1 MCDRSPTLRASS
13 ACPSP
18 ERAPAAHRV
27 RDNASRNRHAAQ
39 ANTLSSRKSRS
50 TCRRVA
56 ACAPRGHLAAWRFR
70 MMLACRGS
78 AARYLAS
85 WRSLPVQPGRKP
97 MPARFQLVIDCAD
110 PDRLARFWAAALD
123 YELEPPPAGF
133 PTWDDYYRD
142 LGVPEEDLGVG
153 ADSISDPEGHG
164 PRIWFQVVP
173 ETKAVKNRLRTA
185 SAYRAATSTPGMT
198 TGSASR
204 CARTATTT
212 PGRSC
217 STRAPRNC
225 GVASPSPGAGHWSAS
240 PRNSGSPTPR
250 SPNISVVASS
260 TSTLSSA
267 STAPP
272 GRTRP
277 RPPGSPSPCCLY
289 LYRAGAVSRTT
300 RCPWAARLLP
310 VPAFVAL
317 TASGPESLSHAA
329 SYGLVTCQ

>member
-1 MCDRSPTLRASS
+1 
-13 ACPSP
+13 
-18 ERAPAAHRV
+18 
-27 RDNASRNRHAAQ
+27 
-39 ANTLSSRKSRS
+39 
-50 TCRRVA
+50 
-56 ACAPRGHLAAWRFR
+56 
-70 MMLACRGS
+70 
-78 AARYLAS
+78 
-85 WRSLPVQPGRKP
+85 

-123 YELEPPPAGF
+123 YELEPPPVGF

-173 ETKAVKNRLRTA
+173 ETKAVKN
-185 SAYRAATSTPGMT
+185 
-198 TGSASR
+198 
-204 CARTATTT
+204 
-212 PGRSC
+212 
-217 STRAPRNC
+217 C
-225 GVASPSPGAGHWSAS
+225 GVASPSACAGHWSAS